1 VSFLKTKFIFLLFYF
16 SFATVV
22 QAQTFYGSTDLKTFR
37 VGRDKEIRS
46 KEESPLKPEDFPGF
60 KGLNYFRVDKSFRV
74 RARLTPSL
82 NEKYFQMPTS
92 SGKTK
97 KFIKY
102 GKLNFK
108 LNGKKYSLSVYQ
120 AEISLLEAFPEYK
133 DLLFI
138 PFKDLTNGRESYGG
152 GRYIDIKNPA
162 GKSAIIDFNLAY
174 NPSCAYGSDKYSCPI
189 PPKENFL
196 QVKIKAGEKTY
207 LYSGSKH

>member
-1 VSFLKTKFIFLLFYF
+1 
-16 SFATVV
+16 
-22 QAQTFYGSTDLKTFR
+22 
-37 VGRDKEIRS
+37 
-46 KEESPLKPEDFPGF
+46 
-60 KGLNYFRVDKSFRV
+60 
-74 RARLTPSL
+74 
-82 NEKYFQMPTS
+82 
-92 SGKTK
+92 
-97 KFIKY
+97 
-102 GKLNFK
+102 
-108 LNGKKYSLSVYQ
+108 LSVYQ